1 MALAP
6 LPPPL
11 PAGARK
17 LWRWMPGMLA
27 VRIQSPVFFSEGAD
41 PARLVGR
48 SYRVIDVRAGTAGE
62 PTVFCSGEAFP
73 ASSPAF
79 APDLTDPATAG
90 CLLALVRQ
98 AWSAPRA
105 HVSPVRDGGAFA
117 EAGFA
122 WLAVLCD
129 RAGHRFGG
137 ATEAEALIAALA
149 AATKAAP

>member
-1 MALAP
+1 MAPAP

-98 AWSAPRA
+98 AWRDPHAYLAPADGWCVGRGA
-105 HVSPVRDGGAFA
+105 RDGIVG
-117 EAGFA
+117 E
-122 WLAVLCD
+122 
-129 RAGHRFGG
+129 G
-137 ATEAEALIAALA
+137 ATEAEALLAALA
-149 AATKAAP
+149 AAPGAAPGAAP